1 VGTRPG
7 LAKEKEDSRLKLSTP
22 MAALL
27 LLAGCAAGQK
37 TGGHTEAIES
47 HVYALPLE
55 DVLPQATALLSQQG
69 WRVERSG
76 DQLGTNW
83 RIDSSGAA
91 LGYRV
96 EGTRVD
102 EAHSSIQFELLA
114 ATSFAPPPPPGS
126 TSPSANLSGTPMYAR
141 DSSGGSGAS
150 GGRSTGWDGVD
161 APTTLGEA
169 PPGLVTLPRG
179 RDDGLEWA
187 LLQRLDPRAAQAI
200 AHAEA
205 RRTSAAA
212 SRAAVPGAAQAP
224 RPAPPGCAPEPTG
237 LEGPEAERRLI
248 LLADIPGTN
257 EIPEFV
263 GRLACQATRK
273 GLPTVVA
280 LGLYRLDQDLVDTYF
295 ASQGTAEDR
304 AAFLQVARS
313 FDAQS
318 SGVRGSAAVL
328 RLLDM
333 LRVLRD
339 TGLPLRLV
347 AFDEAGSPP
356 QRNRAVAT
364 TLERVRRTQPEAL
377 LLVVLERAEAQT
389 ILPSGAAPSQAPVGW
404 FLAHWALRPLAL
416 DVHTQGG
423 QAWSCPPVQGKCT
436 PVSVPTA
443 AAAAHKDAASVE
455 LYGAQDAQG
464 FEGAY
469 SVGLVTAAAPPH

>member
-1 VGTRPG
+1 
-7 LAKEKEDSRLKLSTP
+7 

-27 LLAGCAAGQK
+27 LLAGCATGQK
-37 TGGHTEAIES
+37 AGGHTEAIEG
-47 HVYALPLE
+47 HVYALPLD

-102 EAHSSIQFELLA
+102 EAHSSIQFELMA

-126 TSPSANLSGTPMYAR
+126 ASPSANLSGTPMYAR

-150 GGRSTGWDGVD
+150 GGRSTAWDGVD
-161 APTTLGEA
+161 APSTLGEP

-179 RDDGLEWA
+179 RDEGLEWA

-205 RRTSAAA
+205 RQTSAAA
-212 SRAAVPGAAQAP
+212 SRAAAPGAAQAP
-224 RPAPPGCAPEPTG
+224 RPPPPGCEPEPTG

-248 LLADIPGTN
+248 LLADVPGTN
-257 EIPEFV
+257 EIPDFV

-273 GLPTVVA
+273 GIPTVVA
-280 LGLYRLDQDLVDTYF
+280 LALYRLDQELVDTYF
-295 ASQGTAEDR
+295 ASQGTAGDR

-313 FDAQS
+313 FDAQTA
-318 SGVRGSAAVL
+318 GVRGSAAVL
-328 RLLDM
+328 QLLDT

-339 TGLPLRLV
+339 TGLPLRFV
-347 AFDEAGSPP
+347 AFDEAGNPP
-356 QRNRAVAT
+356 QRKRTIAT

-389 ILPSGAAPSQAPVGW
+389 LLPSGAAASQAPVGW
-404 FLAHWALRPLAL
+404 FLAHWGLRPLAL
-416 DVHTQGG
+416 DVHSPGG
-423 QAWSCPPVQGKCT
+423 QAWSCPAVQGKCT
-436 PVSVPTA
+436 PIRVPTT
-443 AAAAHKDAASVE
+443 AAAAHKDAANVE
-455 LYGAQDAQG
+455 LYGSQDAQG

-469 SVGLVTAAAPPH
+469 SVGLLTASAPSH